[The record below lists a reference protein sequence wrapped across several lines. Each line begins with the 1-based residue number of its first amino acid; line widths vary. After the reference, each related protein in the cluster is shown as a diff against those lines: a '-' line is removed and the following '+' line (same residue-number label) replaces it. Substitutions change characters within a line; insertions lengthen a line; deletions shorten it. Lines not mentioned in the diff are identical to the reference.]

1 MLIYFII
8 TFIILIILLTY
19 SYYPHKCNKD
29 QLNFLNG
36 YWISND
42 DFNSYANI
50 DNMILYLD
58 TDNTSNIS
66 IIINNKLIC
75 NNEVCCNIDTKTIK
89 TSEPDNMYF
98 KCTFETEDDEF
109 IWDSLEF
116 DGILSINN
124 GNLKLFHDN
133 ILYAD
138 LFKDNI
144 ITSYINENNL

>member
-8 TFIILIILLTY
+8 TFIILLIILTY
-19 SYYPHKCNKD
+19 SYYPVVANDK
-29 QLNFLNG
+29 QLDFLNG

-42 DFNSYANI
+42 EFNSYANI
-50 DNMILYLD
+50 NNMILYLD
-58 TDNTSNIS
+58 TADTSNIS
-66 IIINNKLIC
+66 IIVDNKLIC
-75 NNEVCCNIDTKTIK
+75 NNEVSFEIKKKSVKVSEDDNI
-89 TSEPDNMYF
+89 YF
-98 KCTFETEDDEF
+98 KCTFNTDDDDF
-109 IWDSLEF
+109 IWENLEF
-116 DGILSINN
+116 DGIVSINN